1 MKSKLKNLELS
12 KKIYDSLVNLKLKSE
27 TMDEL
32 MIRLMKRTAIYDLI
46 GMLSDEEAEAFK
58 EEHKK
63 LNRTALEE
71 LEGKWRKKNDN
82 RHMLFH

>member
-1 MKSKLKNLELS
+1 
-12 KKIYDSLVNLKLKSE
+12 
-27 TMDEL
+27 